1 MNEQLN
7 WIKKFN
13 MFSSIYDFIEKNPF
27 KKFLVL
33 LLIGLPL
40 LFFIDL
46 GLGFIL
52 ILISFIY
59 GIFLVKGKLKILAIG
74 IILNVSTGLL
84 FYDYLSMGISFGEA
98 IERTFFYWII
108 SISFLLFS
116 IYWYKKFNK

>member
-98 IERTFFYWII
+98 IDRTFFYWII

>member
-1 MNEQLN
+1 
-7 WIKKFN
+7 
-13 MFSSIYDFIEKNPF
+13 MFSAIYDFIEKNPF

-40 LFFIDL
+40 IFFTNL
-46 GLGFIL
+46 SLGFFL

-84 FYDYLSMGISFGEA
+84 FYDYLSMGITFGEA

-116 IYWYKKFNK
+116 IFWYLKFKK